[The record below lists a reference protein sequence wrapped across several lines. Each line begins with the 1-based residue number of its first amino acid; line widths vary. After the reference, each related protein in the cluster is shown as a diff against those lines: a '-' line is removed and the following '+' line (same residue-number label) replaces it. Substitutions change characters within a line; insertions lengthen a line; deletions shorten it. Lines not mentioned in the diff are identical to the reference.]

1 MYSGSLTSEA
11 ILSKVT
17 SSQEY
22 HFEHVVWTEEMKRM
36 AVLVGRAVLFKE
48 PVLLV
53 GETG

>member
-1 MYSGSLTSEA
+1 MYSGSLTSEG

-17 SSQEY
+17 SSHEH